1 MSNSY
6 KSYSRTQMEK
16 MKVKERHEFRR
27 DWREKKENETRKLW
41 LVEMQQRD
49 EGIGGA

>member
-16 MKVKERHEFRR
+16 MKVKERH